1 MTKPFDSLDDAF
13 NVAKEE
19 EVVDITPTET
29 ESTAIEKKVKKS
41 DVEKD
46 YEYSRGQL
54 YSVIEKMQE
63 TLNGAMEV
71 ASQSDHPRAFEVAFA
86 GAKHLADVVD
96 KLQGLHK
103 TQKSLEADSE
113 ASGGGAS
120 VNNGTVNNVYMT
132 GTTADMLKMLK
143 EAQEQDK

>member
-1 MTKPFDSLDDAF
+1 MKPFESLDDEF

-19 EVVDITPTET
+19 EVVDITPS
-29 ESTAIEKKVKKS
+29 ESAAIEKPATKS

-54 YSVIEKMQE
+54 YNVIEKMQE

-71 ASQSDHPRAFEVAFA
+71 ASQSDHPRAFEVAFN

-143 EAQEQDK
+143 QAQEEDK

>member
-1 MTKPFDSLDDAF
+1 MTKPFESLDEEF
-13 NVAKEE
+13 NVGKEE
-19 EVVDITPTET
+19 EVVDITPSEPA
-29 ESTAIEKKVKKS
+29 AIEKPKKKS
-41 DVEKD
+41 DIEKD
-46 YEYSRGQL
+46 YDYSRGQL
-54 YSVIEKMQE
+54 YDVIEKMQE

-71 ASQSDHPRAFEVAFA
+71 ASQSDHPRAYEVAFN

-103 TQKSLEADSE
+103 TQKDLEADHNN

-143 EAQEQDK
+143 EAQNEDK

>member
-1 MTKPFDSLDDAF
+1 MTKPFESLDEAF
-13 NVAKEE
+13 DITRAEE
-19 EVVDITPTET
+19 EVVDITPVET
-29 ESTAIEKKVKKS
+29 APIAKVERKS
-41 DVEKD
+41 DREKD

-54 YSVIEKMQE
+54 YNVIEKMQE
-63 TLNGAMEV
+63 TLNGAMDV
-71 ASQSDHPRAFEVAFA
+71 AQESDHPRAFEVAFN

-103 TQKSLEADSE
+103 IQKDLDER
-113 ASGGGAS
+113 SGEISSSS

-143 EAQEQDK
+143 EAQEEDK

>member
-13 NVAKEE
+13 NVAKDE

-71 ASQSDHPRAFEVAFA
+71 ASQSEHPRAFEVAFA
-86 GAKHLADVVD
+86 GAKHLADV
-96 KLQGLHK
+96 
-103 TQKSLEADSE
+103 
-113 ASGGGAS
+113 
-120 VNNGTVNNVYMT
+120 
-132 GTTADMLKMLK
+132 
-143 EAQEQDK
+143 

>member
-1 MTKPFDSLDDAF
+1 MG
-13 NVAKEE
+13 N
-19 EVVDITPTET
+19 
-29 ESTAIEKKVKKS
+29 EKKVKKS

-71 ASQSDHPRAFEVAFA
+71 ASQSDHLRAFEVAFA

-96 KLQGLHK
+96 KLPGLHK

-113 ASGGGAS
+113 SFVAGRVSI
-120 VNNGTVNNVYMT
+120 
-132 GTTADMLKMLK
+132 TALLIMFI
-143 EAQEQDK
+143 

>member
-1 MTKPFDSLDDAF
+1 MTKPFESLDETF
-13 NVAKEE
+13 NVAKNE
-19 EVVDITPTET
+19 EVVDITPID
-29 ESTAIEKKVKKS
+29 SAPIEKVEKKEKKS
-41 DVEKD
+41 DREKD

-63 TLNGAMEV
+63 TLSGAMDV
-71 ASQSDHPRAFEVAFA
+71 AQESDHPRAFEVAFA

-103 TQKSLEADSE
+103 TQKDLDER
-113 ASGGGAS
+113 SGESSNSS

-143 EAQEQDK
+143 EAQQEDK

>member
-1 MTKPFDSLDDAF
+1 MTKPFESLDETFDI
-13 NVAKEE
+13 AKTD
-19 EVVDITPTET
+19 EVVDITPID
-29 ESTAIEKKVKKS
+29 SAPIEKVEKKEKKS
-41 DVEKD
+41 DRVKD

-63 TLNGAMEV
+63 TLSGAMDV
-71 ASQSDHPRAFEVAFA
+71 AQESDHPRAFEVAFA

-103 TQKSLEADSE
+103 TQKDLDER
-113 ASGGGAS
+113 SGESTNSS

-143 EAQEQDK
+143 EAKEQDK